1 MEFDVRKCDKREISV
16 KLPITG
22 GFVIITALWDTA
34 IRTMRRTPILA
45 VPFLELFSYSL
56 VDQYP
61 GVQGYNPPFHNH
73 PPKPSSSEAVK
84 EAFWL
89 RQLLM
94 CGLKQDVSL
103 PTPLFIDN
111 RGAQLLAKNPVHHNN
126 MKHID
131 VRHHFIRQCVA
142 DGSIMLQSIASADN
156 VADICTKPLGK
167 VKFTLHAWA
176 CTPFGQGLT

>member
-1 MEFDVRKCDKREISV
+1 
-16 KLPITG
+16 
-22 GFVIITALWDTA
+22 
-34 IRTMRRTPILA
+34 MRWTPILA

-73 PPKPSSSEAVK
+73 PPKPSSSEAAK

-89 RQLLM
+89 RQLLI

-111 RGAQLLAKNPVHHNN
+111 RGSQLLAKNPVTTTTRSILMSGITSFANASL
-126 MKHID
+126 MD
-131 VRHHFIRQCVA
+131 PSRSGPLPPR
-142 DGSIMLQSIASADN
+142 IMLLISAPN
-156 VADICTKPLGK
+156 L
-167 VKFTLHAWA
+167 
-176 CTPFGQGLT
+176 